1 MNFRKLVVQ
10 GGAAA
15 VLAVGLCGCLPSS
28 SNPMEERQEPHY
40 LAGKARV
47 NSLDYQGAIES
58 FEKALEVNPRS
69 SSAHFKLGCLFDENV
84 KDPAAAIYHYEKYL
98 KLCPKPENAALVRG
112 RIDSLKQDLARAVMP
127 LPVTSSL
134 QRDFEL
140 LAEENKRLKEDLARW
155 QAYATGQTR
164 VATNVDGPILR
175 LRRPDP
181 PGGTSAPVPGPR
193 TPGVGA
199 APGPGRAG
207 PAAPPPAARPRTHT
221 VKAGENPSAI
231 AKQYGVKLDALMA
244 ANPRL
249 DPKRLKVGQT
259 LNIPSP

>member
-1 MNFRKLVVQ
+1 VQ
-10 GGAAA
+10 ESHF
-15 VLAVGLCGCLPSS
+15 VT
-28 SNPMEERQEPHY
+28 
-40 LAGKARV
+40 GKARL

-84 KDPAAAIYHYEKYL
+84 KDPAAAIYHYEKHL
-98 KLCPKPENAALVRG
+98 KLRPNADNAALVRG

-134 QRDFEL
+134 QREFEL
-140 LAEENKRLKEDLARW
+140 LAEENKRLKEDVARW
-155 QAYATGQTR
+155 QAYAAGQPR
-164 VATNVDGPILR
+164 ATTNLDGPILR

-181 PGGTSAPVPGPR
+181 PGGTSASIPGPGAS
-193 TPGVGA
+193 GVGA
-199 APGPGRAG
+199 TPGRGGAG
-207 PAAPPPAARPRTHT
+207 PAAPPPAARTRTRTHT

-244 ANPRL
+244 ANPKL
-249 DPKRLKVGQT
+249 DPKRLKPGQT
-259 LNIPSP
+259 LNIPSS